1 MFGILEDKLPLP
13 TEEVEIMTT
22 EEKKEI
28 IKLYDNGIG
37 YKKIAS
43 IVGVSIGSIRNVLND
58 REERC
63 PVCGKKL
70 IFIAGKKKKRFCSNA
85 CRYQFWNEKK

>member
-1 MFGILEDKLPLP
+1 
-13 TEEVEIMTT
+13 MTT

-43 IVGVSIGSIRNVLND
+43 IVGVSIGSIRNVLSD

-70 IFIAGKKKKRFCSNA
+70 TFISGKKKKRFCCDA
-85 CRYQFWNEKK
+85 CRYQFWNEKKKVARYEHEWF

>member
-1 MFGILEDKLPLP
+1 
-13 TEEVEIMTT
+13 MTT
-22 EEKKEI
+22 EEKEKI
-28 IKLYDNGIG
+28 FFLFYNRIG

-43 IVGVSIGSIRNVLND
+43 IVGVSIGSIRNVLSD

-70 IFIAGKKKKRFCSNA
+70 TFISGKKKKRFCCDA
-85 CRYQFWNEKK
+85 CRYQFWNEKKKVTRYEHE

>member
-1 MFGILEDKLPLP
+1 
-13 TEEVEIMTT
+13 MTT

-43 IVGVSIGSIRNVLND
+43 IVGVSIGSIRNVLSD

-70 IFIAGKKKKRFCSNA
+70 IFIAGKKKKRFFFFFF
-85 CRYQFWNEKK
+85 RYHFWNEKKKVTRYEHE

>member
-1 MFGILEDKLPLP
+1 
-13 TEEVEIMTT
+13 MTT

-43 IVGVSIGSIRNVLND
+43 IVGVSIGSIRNVYLEILQAHQLN
-58 REERC
+58 
-63 PVCGKKL
+63 
-70 IFIAGKKKKRFCSNA
+70 
-85 CRYQFWNEKK
+85 